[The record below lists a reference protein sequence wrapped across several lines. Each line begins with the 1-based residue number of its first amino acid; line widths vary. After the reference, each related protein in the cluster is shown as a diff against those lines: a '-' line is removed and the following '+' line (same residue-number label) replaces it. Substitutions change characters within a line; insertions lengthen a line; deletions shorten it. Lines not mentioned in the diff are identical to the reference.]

1 MPWIVYL
8 WAMANRKTEESLSK
22 KIISSLIWL
31 GTLPLCLYTLLTYLL
46 SYSLIIDHWL
56 AGFIM
61 MTLPYAQLLC
71 LISLIYWVF
80 RRAKRALLPLIV
92 LVLGYGF
99 IPRSVVWNTPKP
111 ASKKDIRVLSYNV
124 YGMYSNNY
132 IGNEQ
137 KVKALKSFM
146 LDYDADIKCFQ
157 EFYSHADRK
166 AYRSINMMKDTYPHY
181 AFIPLKEDFFEA
193 KEKMGLAIFSKYP
206 IIRQAGK
213 QFGNSANGY
222 LYADIV
228 AKEDT
233 FRVINVQLWSMG
245 IRVGRVTGKIRDQ
258 DYEDAKR
265 ESRGIMNSLR
275 KGFIH
280 HKNEMS
286 QINRL
291 IQESLYPV
299 IIVGDLNETPY
310 GWAYGTLRERLKN
323 SFEEA
328 GQGFGYTL
336 NRSPY
341 LVRID
346 NQFFSKEFSVNQ
358 FVTLRN
364 VNYSDHFPIAANY
377 ELK

>member
-1 MPWIVYL
+1 
-8 WAMANRKTEESLSK
+8 MAKRKTEESVSK

-61 MTLPYAQLLC
+61 MTLPYAQVLC
-71 LISLIYWVF
+71 LISLIYWMF
-80 RRAKRALLPLIV
+80 RRAKRALLPLVV
-92 LVLGYGF
+92 LALGYGF
-99 IPRSVVWNTPKP
+99 IPRSIAWNTAKTL
-111 ASKKDIRVLSYNV
+111 AKKDLRVLSYNV

-132 IGNEQ
+132 SGNEE
-137 KVKALKSFM
+137 KVKALKAFM
-146 LDYDADIKCFQ
+146 LDYQADIKCFQ

-166 AYRSINMMKDTYPHY
+166 AYRSINMMKDSYPHY

-206 IIRQAGK
+206 IIHQSGK

-233 FRVINVQLWSMG
+233 FRIINVQLWSMG

-258 DYEDAKR
+258 DYEDAKK
-265 ESRGIMNSLR
+265 EGRGIMNSLR

-280 HKNEMS
+280 HKDEMS

-291 IQESLYPV
+291 IQESMYPV
-299 IIVGDLNETPY
+299 IVVGDLNETPY

-328 GQGFGYTL
+328 GRGFGFTL

-346 NQFFSKEFSVNQ
+346 NQFYSNDFTVKQ

-364 VNYSDHFPIAANY
+364 ISYSDHFPIAADY